1 MFVVLLKGLDEVGT
15 DVEVGEVLDSLLE
28 DRALAPQRVVQARFS
43 RLDIDYLVNRTG
55 VKPKVVAS
63 MLRTF
68 GEAVVLESLRRFASG
83 WQYAPRSKEALF
95 VSICRAV
102 ESVAISAGVGVE
114 AGQGD
119 GALAV
124 ATAADEPK
132 RPAPATSEA
141 GGELTSAAP
150 ASSGGPQSPP
160 ASSLGET

>member
-1 MFVVLLKGLDEVGT
+1 ME
-15 DVEVGEVLDSLLE
+15 VEVGEVLNSLLE

-55 VKPKVVAS
+55 VRPKVVAS
-63 MLRTF
+63 MLRIF

-95 VSICRAV
+95 VGICRAV
-102 ESVAISAGVGVE
+102 ESVAKG
-114 AGQGD
+114 
-119 GALAV
+119 
-124 ATAADEPK
+124 
-132 RPAPATSEA
+132 EA

-160 ASSLGET
+160 ASHQEIP

>member
-1 MFVVLLKGLDEVGT
+1 ME
-15 DVEVGEVLDSLLE
+15 VEVGEVLDSLLE

-55 VKPKVVAS
+55 VRPKVVAS

-102 ESVAISAGVGVE
+102 ESVAKG
-114 AGQGD
+114 
-119 GALAV
+119 
-124 ATAADEPK
+124 
-132 RPAPATSEA
+132 EA
-141 GGELTSAAP
+141 GGEPHGDAVA
-150 ASSGGPQSPP
+150 ASSVSPQSPP
-160 ASSLGET
+160 ASQQGGAG